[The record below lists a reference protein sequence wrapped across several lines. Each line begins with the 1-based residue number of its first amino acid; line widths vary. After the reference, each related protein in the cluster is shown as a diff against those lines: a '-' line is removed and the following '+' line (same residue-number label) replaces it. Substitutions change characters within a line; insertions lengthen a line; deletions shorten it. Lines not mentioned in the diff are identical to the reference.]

1 MNRKISNLLEEGK
14 STLLFVDYAV
24 PQYDLYAGSRANF
37 MYLEM
42 LAEMG
47 LEVIFLPGD
56 FERVEPYS
64 TTLKQLGIEMLD
76 GDWYRDN
83 WETWLQENGQR
94 IDYVFFNKPDP
105 TAFFLPAVKR
115 HTKAAIIY
123 QCHDLHYLRLRREA
137 GQENAPAM
145 LEEANLFEKKEDFI
159 FANSDV
165 ILSFSEVEEKLI
177 KEKFPNKQVFTVPLF
192 FYRDVADPGCDFNKR
207 KELLFVGSCTHTPNR
222 DAVSWFCSEIF
233 PVIQR
238 QIPDIALNVVGAEP
252 SKNILAL
259 NSDVIRI
266 LGRVS
271 DEELDKLY
279 RTVKLM
285 VLPLRFG
292 AGVKG
297 KLIEAL
303 HNGLPFVSTA
313 IGLEG
318 IKGIDQLVS
327 PRDSVEDFAA
337 EVVSLYLSDNK
348 LAEMSQRGVKFVAD
362 NFTVQKTATQM
373 ATILSTAKAQGALR
387 IDSQPRRTGLA
398 EDGRLE
404 QVKNQL
410 LEQKYQLSKLE
421 KRVAQKDRVIEEML
435 NSTSWRATVALRW
448 VKLKLLDLKKFFSK

>member
-47 LEVIFLPGD
+47 LEVIFLAGD

-233 PVIQR
+233 TVIQR
-238 QIPDIALNVVGAEP
+238 PIPDIALNVVGAEP

-410 LEQKYQLSKLE
+410 LEQKYQLSELE

>member
-1 MNRKISNLLEEGK
+1 LLEEGK

-64 TTLKQLGIEMLD
+64 TTLKQLGIETLD

-83 WETWLQENGQR
+83 WEAWLEENGQR

-115 HTKAAIIY
+115 HTNAAIIY

-145 LEEANLFEKKEDFI
+145 LEEANLFEQKEDFI

-177 KEKFPNKQVFTVPLF
+177 KGKFPNKQVFTVPLF
-192 FYRDVADPGCDFNKR
+192 FYRDVADPGCDFIKR
-207 KELLFVGSCTHTPNR
+207 KELLFVGSCAHTPNR

-238 QIPDIALNVVGAEP
+238 QIPDIVLNVVGAEP
-252 SKNILAL
+252 SEGILAL

-285 VLPLRFG
+285 VVPLRFG

-313 IGLEG
+313 VGLEG

-348 LAEMSQRGVKFVAD
+348 RAEMSHRGVKFVAD
-362 NFTVQKTATQM
+362 NFTLQKTATQM
-373 ATILSTAKAQGALR
+373 ATILSTAKAQGALH
-387 IDSQPRRTGLA
+387 IDSQPRRTGRS
-398 EDGRLE
+398 EDGRIE

-410 LEQKYQLSKLE
+410 LEQKYQLSELE

-448 VKLKLLDLKKFFSK
+448 VKLKLLVLRKLFSR